1 MRLFIPA
8 TCWGVAVPLIS
19 RKFLKPVRGPTF
31 PPEPLPPLIMSEI
44 VVDVLDEEL
53 ELDELLD
60 ELELDE
66 LLDEELELDELP
78 GEELELGDLELDD
91 EEGELLGDLELY
103 DDDDDNKDFE
113 LLEEGEL
120 LEDLE
125 LDGDDDRID
134 LLPDSNDDIEE
145 LPDENAD
152 NPFEPY
158 LDGDPRDFKRD
169 LLTEGTIE
177 FTNDLCDMAGVL
189 DC

>member
-53 ELDELLD
+53 ELDEL
-60 ELELDE
+60 
-66 LLDEELELDELP
+66 P
-78 GEELELGDLELDD
+78 GEELEPEFDDDLLG
-91 EEGELLGDLELY
+91 EGELLGDLELY